1 MMLLVCVKFLNN
13 EYSEYDLFF
22 LLRRYAV
29 LWQKV
34 LDIPVNL
41 GFRNGNI
48 DVESSF
54 PSFSCNPFPK
64 TERRQAGDNEK
75 AIYIETIR
83 KLNSLL
89 SKLTVRQREAIFWR
103 YMDNSEYRQITNS
116 KMGLRY
122 EPQRPS
128 NRELAAFLGI
138 SHVTFRERLIRG
150 LERLGCTQSLWQL
163 WLDNSKGR
171 VFFVENYHQN
181 SRYH

>member
-34 LDIPVNL
+34 LGSSVTL
-41 GFRNGNI
+41 GFKDGNI
-48 DVESSF
+48 EVEASF
-54 PSFSCNPFPK
+54 PSCSYKPQPMNPKEAP
-64 TERRQAGDNEK
+64 GDYEK
-75 AIYIETIR
+75 AVYIATIR
-83 KLNSLL
+83 KLSGMLD
-89 SKLTVRQREAIFWR
+89 KLTVKQREAIFWR

-163 WLDNSKGR
+163 WLDTSKTH
-171 VFFVENYHQN
+171 VFFVEGYHCN

>member
-1 MMLLVCVKFLNN
+1 MMLLVCVRFLNN
-13 EYSEYDLFF
+13 EHSEHDLFF

-34 LDIPVNL
+34 LDIPVTL

-64 TERRQAGDNEK
+64 SERRYAGDNEK

-83 KLNSLL
+83 KLNRLL
-89 SKLTVRQREAIFWR
+89 GQLTVKQREAVFWR

-122 EPQRPS
+122 ETQRPS
-128 NRELAAFLGI
+128 NRELASFLGI

-163 WLDNSKGR
+163 WLDNSKTR
-171 VFFVENYHQN
+171 VFFIDNCHQN

>member
-41 GFRNGNI
+41 GFRNGSI
-48 DVESSF
+48 DVESGF
-54 PSFSCNPFPK
+54 PSCSYSPFP
-64 TERRQAGDNEK
+64 RHDRQPASDNEK

-89 SKLTVRQREAIFWR
+89 SKLTVKQREAIFWR

-128 NRELAAFLGI
+128 NRELASFLGI
-138 SHVTFRERLIRG
+138 SHVSFRERLCNG
-150 LERLGCTQSLWQL
+150 LERLGCAQSQWQL

-171 VFFVENYHQN
+171 VFFVDNYHQN

>member
-1 MMLLVCVKFLNN
+1 MMLLVCARLLNGSWN
-13 EYSEYDLFF
+13 EHDLFF

-34 LDIPVNL
+34 LGSSVTL
-41 GFRNGNI
+41 GFKDGNI
-48 DVESSF
+48 EVEASF
-54 PSFSCNPFPK
+54 PSCSYKPQPMNPKEAP
-64 TERRQAGDNEK
+64 GDYEK
-75 AIYIETIR
+75 AVYIATIR
-83 KLNSLL
+83 KLSGMLD
-89 SKLTVRQREAIFWR
+89 KLTVKQREAIFWR

-163 WLDNSKGR
+163 WLDTSKTH
-171 VFFVENYHQN
+171 VFFVEGYHCN